1 MSYFSEFVGGSAP
14 VGSIVQGPYNL
25 TDPAY
30 LPCDSRKV
38 VRATYPLLSACLSS
52 IGTFTGTG
60 RTKPVTSVN
69 AAICTHGLNYVM
81 SGIAGGAGGILT
93 TPDGITFTQ
102 RTTPASTTV
111 VSLISDGTNIVGA
124 ASGASPVYST
134 DGGST
139 FTATATAGVSVT
151 AGTVQT
157 VMAYAPTLGANGR
170 FCMANLNASTT
181 QVATSDD
188 RGVSWTLR
196 THGLG
201 FTVIQICW
209 TGTKY
214 IATLNTIGFI
224 GVSSD
229 GITWALQTMPFR
241 TNSASSFV
249 GGIVSDGAGKVLWV
263 DGFQTLTFVS
273 LDHGATWSKRIFG
286 ATTNGA
292 SAGVM
297 SLYLPSFANSRFFIS
312 VNANGS
318 TASCSFLTSADLQSW
333 VPVIDAY
340 SPSMTGSFNVMAHK
354 SGVYFFNDSSTTACQ
369 TLVEDITKMYLPNNA
384 QSEGSDSNNF
394 LPFIKVQ

>member
-81 SGIAGGAGGILT
+81 SGIAGGAGGIVT

-102 RTTPASTTV
+102 RTTPTSTTV

-134 DGGST
+134 DGGAT

-181 QVATSDD
+181 QIATSDD
-188 RGVSWTLR
+188 RGVTWTLR

-201 FTVIQICW
+201 FTVMHVCW

-214 IATLNTIGFI
+214 IATLNTGGFV
-224 GVSSD
+224 GVSAD
-229 GITWALQTMPFR
+229 GISWALQAMPFR
-241 TNSASSFV
+241 TLAASGNV
-249 GGIVSDGAGKVLWV
+249 GTIVSDGAGRVLWC
-263 DGFQTLTFVS
+263 DSTGTLIITS
-273 LDHGATWSKRIFG
+273 ADHGINWSKRAFG
-286 ATTNGA
+286 AISTGFTGGYT
-292 SAGVM
+292 SIT
-297 SLYLPSFANSRFFIS
+297 LISFANSRFFAALTA
-312 VNANGS
+312 NAG
-318 TASCSFLTSADLQSW
+318 CSFLCSADLQSW
-333 VPVIDAY
+333 VPVMDAY
-340 SPSMTGSFNVMAHK
+340 SPSMTSSFNVMAHK
-354 SGVYFFNDSSTTACQ
+354 SGVYFFNDSTTTACQ
-369 TLVEDITKMYLPNNA
+369 TLVEDTTKMYLPNNA
-384 QSEGSDSNNF
+384 QSESSSSNNF